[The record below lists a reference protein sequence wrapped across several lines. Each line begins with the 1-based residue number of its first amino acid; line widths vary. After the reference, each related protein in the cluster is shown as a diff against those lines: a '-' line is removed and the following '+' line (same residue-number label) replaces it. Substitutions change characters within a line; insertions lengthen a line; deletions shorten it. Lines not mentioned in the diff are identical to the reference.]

1 MFEHFTSIGKKQ
13 NKKKNKLIFKQ
24 FDANYLSRLIWHSFV
39 PVKSLGE
46 IIGVNTLLYIAENMP
61 EYGFLI
67 ETHFSALAQNRR
79 FYHYTG
85 KHGSEKTRI
94 LYIWCSVMVLLSCQS
109 TSEKTSNSHK
119 AICVGWG

>member
-1 MFEHFTSIGKKQ
+1 MTQPRPSKIPRW
-13 NKKKNKLIFKQ
+13 
-24 FDANYLSRLIWHSFV
+24 NYRCYS
-39 PVKSLGE
+39 
-46 IIGVNTLLYIAENMP
+46 TYIAENMP

-119 AICVGWG
+119 AICVG